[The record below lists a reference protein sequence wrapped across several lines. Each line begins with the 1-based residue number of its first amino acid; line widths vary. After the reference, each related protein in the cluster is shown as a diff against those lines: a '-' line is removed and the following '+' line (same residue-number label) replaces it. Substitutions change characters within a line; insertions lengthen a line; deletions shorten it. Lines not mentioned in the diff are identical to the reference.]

1 MPVSQNC
8 PEESKLVM
16 SGSLTLSIIA
26 WVCRRFASGH
36 HFRHNYI
43 FLHMFKHANSR
54 QLGTAPPTSST
65 QFSPQVALAGV
76 DQVFCVLFLHISW
89 PNDLT
94 CNYVPQFVSCL
105 ARLVPGVVSRRLFF
119 RAFPFPDVKPGLTIA
134 ACLQAFGI
142 PISTYFKHYKRV
154 FTTPFSSFERGGQ
167 DY

>member
-89 PNDLT
+89 PPTTWHVTMFRNLFPVLRDLFPVSGEPEVIFPSFP
-94 CNYVPQFVSCL
+94 VPWRQ
-105 ARLVPGVVSRRLFF
+105 AWANNRRLPPGVRNSH
-119 RAFPFPDVKPGLTIA
+119 
-134 ACLQAFGI
+134 
-142 PISTYFKHYKRV
+142 KHI
-154 FTTPFSSFERGGQ
+154 F
-167 DY
+167 